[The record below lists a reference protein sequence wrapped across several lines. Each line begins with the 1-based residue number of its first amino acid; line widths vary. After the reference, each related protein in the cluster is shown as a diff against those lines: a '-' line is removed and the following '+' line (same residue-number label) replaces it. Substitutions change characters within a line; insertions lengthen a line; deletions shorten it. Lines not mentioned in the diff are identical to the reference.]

1 MTHRC
6 LNELIALIKPKYP
19 FLKNDAKTLL
29 ETPRNMNG
37 TVKLNNGE
45 LVYFGMTSNLIKQLT
60 TLPEKDFTEC
70 HKLSL
75 HINVDGIPIYK
86 SSAIEFWPILLHCK
100 TFKNHIN
107 VIAIFCGTG
116 KPNPLE
122 TFLKPFIN
130 EIKILTNE

>member
-6 LNELIALIKPKYP
+6 LNEIIALIKPKYP
-19 FLKNDAKTLL
+19 FLKNDARTLL

-37 TVKLNNGE
+37 TVKLNNGD
-45 LVYFGMTSNLIKQLT
+45 LVYFGVKSNLIKQLS
-60 TLPEKDFTEC
+60 TLKEDFTKC

-100 TFKNHIN
+100 YFKNNI
-107 VIAIFCGTG
+107 VIAIFLV
-116 KPNPLE
+116 LE
-122 TFLKPFIN
+122 SLIF
-130 EIKILTNE
+130 